1 MIVGVPK
8 EIKSSENRVALTPA
22 GAAEFIKHGHTVY
35 VQESAG
41 VGSGFPDSKY
51 VDAGAK
57 ILSTIEEVYATA
69 NMILKVSSFF
79 YYRNSKIDTVN

>member
-1 MIVGVPK
+1 MFIGVPK

-41 VGSGFPDSKY
+41 VGSGFSDREY
-51 VDAGAK
+51 VDAGAE
-57 ILSTIEEVYATA
+57 ILSSIEEVYATA
-69 NMILKVSSFF
+69 NMILKVDICC
-79 YYRNSKIDTVN
+79 KA